1 MTAKASTLFST
12 TCGVG
17 MMINMLQTL
26 GIIGGMTVDWPV
38 SFHLHYAK
46 TILFFCGV
54 LLPLQF
60 FFPDSSLVLDVLAQ
74 VTLGNIFG
82 VLQIFTFDI
91 DGLGFACISGSNPV
105 IRYITTVPQ
114 SICLVMFL
122 SFLGLNSLGCVF
134 FKWIRFDMYVYLC
147 KYLHKYI

>member
-46 TILFFCGV
+46 TILFFCAV

-74 VTLGNIFG
+74 VSLGNILG

-91 DGLGFACISGSNPV
+91 DGLGFACISGSNAV

-114 SICLVMFL
+114 SICLVMFH

-134 FKWIRFDMYVYLC
+134 SNGYDLIFFYFYMQIFT
-147 KYLHKYI
+147 